1 VPISTRAKKIRFK
14 VFTAVLFPANNVF
27 NVNTGRRLINEEA
40 AKRRPEGRPV
50 NRFPSLY
57 RINAGSFFNTLAG
70 RVGFQCRAGVAERK
84 AWGNAGYIGG
94 YLQPGAECLPLL
106 RRALTRPRRCGGS
119 RQQ

>member
-1 VPISTRAKKIRFK
+1 MPISTRAKKIRFK

-70 RVGFQCRAGVAERK
+70 RVGFQCWAGVGRAKGVGQRGLHRGLS
-84 AWGNAGYIGG
+84 ATGG
-94 YLQPGAECLPLL
+94 
-106 RRALTRPRRCGGS
+106 
-119 RQQ
+119 